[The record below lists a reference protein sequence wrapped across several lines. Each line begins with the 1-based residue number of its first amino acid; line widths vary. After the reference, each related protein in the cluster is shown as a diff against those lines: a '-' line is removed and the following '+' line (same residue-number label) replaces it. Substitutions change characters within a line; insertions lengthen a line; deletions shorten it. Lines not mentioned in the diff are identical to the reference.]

1 MKKVFIILQ
10 FLFLLAIFSG
20 CQKEEQKEIK
30 TLSIESEL
38 FQYKGTEQVSSIAVN
53 EEGLLYTVTCIEPEN
68 LEEANTQR
76 FQIYDLDGN
85 CIEQKDIVLG
95 NSILHTTTLE
105 GTTLYCTVFQ
115 RGKGVTIHAI
125 DVMTWEVTELAL
137 LEEDFTIIDKIL
149 PIGDYIYLLGTSE
162 VAEEK
167 GYTLH
172 PTVEDFD
179 YAGQMVGRI
188 SRIEAEPQVQFFNI
202 DFPIDMYKTKEGNLM
217 IYQYTE
223 DNGFG
228 FIEFNTTKETLQEV
242 GWLPSVTSHMGFTS
256 CEDGYLFLNNWVL
269 HYGTIDGMEAQITTD
284 KALVN
289 MTVSYVNGFVFYY
302 DHLDKLVER
311 VCITDVLKENKE
323 IRMLINDNDTT
334 YIYGCGYQM
343 KKQEVDIDTFSLKVL
358 ARDSDFDL
366 YLLKSSDANAYNI
379 KKNGAFY
386 SLNEVEGVKE
396 YLDACFPYLKEVAT
410 DEDGD
415 IWMIPIQVRIPG
427 IFYDKDYCL
436 SQDVDFSTMNYE
448 EFLAFTEQVESQT
461 PEKINNVH
469 AIAEFFA
476 QYLNVENS
484 FDTELFRSN
493 AKQLKNWYETV
504 GENPYSYIMPTRYN
518 GELQGQLAEF
528 FYEYKAFSSD
538 LPQYAQDIKELGVED
553 RVGMIGVP
561 KITEGLENVGTCAFF
576 AVNPQSQNLEATLEY
591 LSTLCTYLMAQ
602 EDFFLLADESM
613 YSDSPF
619 MKECYELYAN
629 GSIYFAM
636 DEEVYSSVFKEYL
649 EGNIELEDMIQ
660 EIERKRAIYV
670 GE

>member
-20 CQKEEQKEIK
+20 CQKEEQKAIK
-30 TLSIESEL
+30 TLSIEPEL

-53 EEGLLYTVTCIEPEN
+53 EEGFLYTVTCIEPEN

-76 FQIYDLDGN
+76 FQIYDLEGN

-105 GTTLYCTVFQ
+105 GTTLYFTVFQ
-115 RGKGVTIHAI
+115 REKGITINTI
-125 DVMTWEVTELAL
+125 DVTTWEVTELAL
-137 LEEDFTIIDKIL
+137 LEDFTIIDKIL

-162 VAEEK
+162 VAGEK

-172 PTVEDFD
+172 STVENYY
-179 YAGQMVGRI
+179 YAGEMVGRV

-202 DFPIDMYKTKEGNLM
+202 DFPIDMYKTKEGNLV

-223 DNGFG
+223 ENGFG
-228 FIEFNTTKETLQEV
+228 FMEFNTIKETLQEV
-242 GWLPSVTSHMGFTS
+242 GWLPSVTAHMGFTS

-284 KALVN
+284 KALVH
-289 MTVSYVNGFVFYY
+289 MAASYVNGFVFYY
-302 DHLDKLVER
+302 DNIDHIVER

-334 YIYGCGYQM
+334 YMYGCGYQM
-343 KKQEVDIDTFSLKVL
+343 KKQEVDMDTFSLKVL

-386 SLNEVEGVKE
+386 PLNEVEGVKE

-410 DEDGD
+410 DENGD

-436 SQDVDFSTMNYE
+436 AQGVDFSTMNYE
-448 EFLAFTEQVESQT
+448 EFIAFTEQAGVQT
-461 PEKINNVH
+461 PEKIKNFH
-469 AIAEFFA
+469 TIPEFFA
-476 QYLNVENS
+476 QYLSIENS
-484 FDTELFRSN
+484 FDTELFRTN
-493 AKQLKNWYETV
+493 ATQLKSFHQNVDVNTF
-504 GENPYSYIMPTRYN
+504 SRIMPTRYN
-518 GELQGQLAEF
+518 GIVQGKLPQF
-528 FYEYKAFSSD
+528 FYEYMAFSRD
-538 LPQYAQDIKELGVED
+538 LPEYAQDIKELGVED

-561 KITEGLENVGTCAFF
+561 KITEGLKNVGTCAFF
-576 AVNPQSQNLEATLEY
+576 AVNPQSENLEATLEY

-602 EDFFLLADESM
+602 EDFFLLAAKSM

-619 MKECYELYAN
+619 IKECYEVYAN

-636 DEEVYSSVFKEYL
+636 DSEVYSNVFQQYL
-649 EGNIELEDMIQ
+649 EGTIELEDMIQ
-660 EIERKRAIYV
+660 EIERKMDIYI